1 MRIVMLSSHHPP
13 FDKRVFQKEARSLA
27 AAGHQV
33 TIICGAAEQLAERD
47 GVRFKHFK
55 PMTTRRGRL
64 GALGRM
70 TAVALRTEAD
80 AFHCNE
86 PDSWVVGLVIRALRR
101 GSTRVVF
108 DVHEHYP
115 SQFATWF
122 PRRLRRPAEKATAL
136 VLGMLGRMTDQ
147 LVLTREN
154 LRPEFARVDP
164 QRISTVMNCSSLSE
178 SPRAAG
184 LPAEHLAWIGRGF
197 TLVHIGLFNRHR
209 GWPQMLEAMSLLRD
223 TDVQFLSIGG
233 FDDGSEGEFFAEI
246 ERRGLAASV
255 RHLDWVPYDEVLSY
269 VRAARMG
276 MVLFQPGEKFMVLGS
291 PHKMFD
297 YMLAGRPLLVPAFAP
312 DIAGIV
318 REHRCGFLV
327 DVSRPELIA
336 RACRIAKESPAE
348 LELMGARA
356 LDAVHERYNWEHEAG
371 VLLDV
376 YMRLAADFPCAT
388 GQA

>member
-27 AAGHQV
+27 AAGHEV
-33 TIICGAAEQLAERD
+33 TIICGSAEPIAERD
-47 GVRFKHFK
+47 GVRFKRFK
-55 PMTTRRGRL
+55 PMTTRRDRL
-64 GALGRM
+64 AALGRM
-70 TAVALRTEAD
+70 AAVALRTEAD

-86 PDSWVVGLVIRALRR
+86 PDSWVVGLVISALRR
-101 GSTRVVF
+101 GTTKVVF

-122 PRRLRRPAEKATAL
+122 PERLRGPVEKVTAL
-136 VLGMLGRMTDQ
+136 VLGLLGRMTDQ

-154 LRPEFARVDP
+154 LRAEFARADP
-164 QRISTVMNCSSLSE
+164 ERISTVMNCSSLSE
-178 SPRAAG
+178 TRNAAE
-184 LPAEHLAWIGRGF
+184 LPAEDLAWIERGF
-197 TLVHIGLFNRHR
+197 TFVHIGLFNRYR
-209 GWPQMLEAMSLLRD
+209 GWPQMLEAMSLLED

-233 FDDGSEGEFFAEI
+233 FDDGSEGEFFAQI
-246 ERRGLAASV
+246 EKRGLGARV
-255 RHLDWVPYDEVLSY
+255 RHRDWVPYEEVSSY
-269 VRAARMG
+269 VRAARVG
-276 MVLFQPGEKFMVLGS
+276 LVLFQPGEKFMVLGS

-297 YMLAGRPLLVPAFAP
+297 YMLAGKPLLVPAFAP

-318 REHRCGFLV
+318 REHRCGFVV

-336 RACRIAKESPAE
+336 QACRIARDSPAE
-348 LELMGARA
+348 LEEMGARA
-356 LDAVHERYNWEHEAG
+356 LEAVRQRYNWEHEAA

-376 YMRLAADFPCAT
+376 YRRLAAERPCAT